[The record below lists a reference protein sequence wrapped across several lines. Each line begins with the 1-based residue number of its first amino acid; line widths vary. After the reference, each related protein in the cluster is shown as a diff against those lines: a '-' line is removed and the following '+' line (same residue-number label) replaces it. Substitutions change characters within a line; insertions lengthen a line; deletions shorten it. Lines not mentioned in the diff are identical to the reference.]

1 MGPNLG
7 QTDVTDHWFVS
18 VEKPKK
24 RPSSSRS
31 PTRLTTTFR
40 TEAEAKQFAKEMVA
54 DGRNVMAGT
63 LLSAQQPTRRIVS
76 GWKLRRWIEE
86 DG

>member
-1 MGPNLG
+1 LVR
-7 QTDVTDHWFVS
+7 QTVTDHWFVS
-18 VEKPKK
+18 VAKPKK
-24 RPSSSRS
+24 RLFSPRS

-40 TEAEAKQFAKEMVA
+40 TEAEAKQSAKKMLA

-63 LLSAQQPTRRIVS
+63 LLSTQQPARRIVS

-86 DG
+86 EG